1 MTRQIK
7 ILVTAAI
14 MLFVNQF
21 SFAGATEDLWTALK
35 TANYPNALTA
45 IRAGADLKSL
55 DPAFGT
61 PLNFASCWADAEVVK
76 ALIDAKS
83 EVNFIAPSN
92 GQSPLMNAA
101 SWGNIEAVKLL

>member
-1 MTRQIK
+1 MKRQIK
-7 ILVTAAI
+7 TVLTIAA

-35 TANYPNALTA
+35 GANYPNALTA
-45 IRAGADLKSL
+45 IAAGADVKSL

-61 PLNFASCWADAEVVK
+61 PLNFASCWADANVVK

-83 EVNFIAPSN
+83 EINFVAPAN
-92 GQSPLMNAA
+92 GNTPLTNA
-101 SWGNIEAVKLL
+101 